1 MNIIKKSLSNID
13 VSDIFFDSLRNDYP
27 NFNEWFLRKKKE
39 NYYAYVTMDK
49 NNKLLSFLMLKE
61 ENYQELNDVVK
72 KYDLVNKKFLKVST
86 FKVSYTGNGIG
97 NKYLSIIDVTA
108 KKVGACL
115 IYITVYPKLEVF
127 IEFLKRHGYIVVGNY
142 NKELVLVK
150 KVKD

>member
-72 KYDLVNKKFLKVST
+72 KFDLVNKKFLKVST

-97 NKYLSIIDVTA
+97 NKYLNEGYEVSLIFLGDIADRSYSEIIPV
-108 KKVGACL
+108 
-115 IYITVYPKLEVF
+115 P
-127 IEFLKRHGYIVVGNY
+127 
-142 NKELVLVK
+142 
-150 KVKD
+150 

>member
-13 VSDIFFDSLRNDYP
+13 VSDTFFASLRNDYP
-27 NFNEWFLRKKKE
+27 NFNEWFLRKKK

-49 NNKLLSFLMLKE
+49 NDKLLSFLMLKE
-61 ENYQELNDVVK
+61 ENYQELNNVIK
-72 KYDLVNKKFLKVST
+72 KFALVNKKFLKVST

-97 NKYLSIIDVTA
+97 SKYLSIIDVTA
-108 KKVGACL
+108 KKMGACL
-115 IYITVYPKLEVF
+115 IYITVYSKLKVF

>member
-1 MNIIKKSLSNID
+1 
-13 VSDIFFDSLRNDYP
+13 
-27 NFNEWFLRKKKE
+27 
-39 NYYAYVTMDK
+39 MDK

-127 IEFLKRHGYIVVGNY
+127 IEFLKRHGYIVAGNY
-142 NKELVLVK
+142 NRELVLVK